1 MRFIKFVGIVC
12 AIGAVLCMTGYDCPE
27 CDFTKQ
33 TIALIGCAVIAT
45 ICGLIVLNHEQ
56 KTNEGNHF

>member
-1 MRFIKFVGIVC
+1 MTFIKFLGILC
-12 AIGAVLCMTGYDCPE
+12 ATGAFLCMTGYDCPE

-33 TIALIGCAVIAT
+33 TIVLLSLAAIAT

-56 KTNEGNHF
+56 KNE

>member
-1 MRFIKFVGIVC
+1 MKLIKTIGILC
-12 AIGAVLCMTGYDCPE
+12 ATGAFLCMTGYDCPE

-33 TIALIGCAVIAT
+33 TIVLLSLGSIAT

-56 KTNEGNHF
+56 KNE